1 MEQDNSKKNSG
12 DDESESTGALNQDFS
27 HLIFL
32 ERSLR
37 RDTAKKFWS
46 EKKEELGC
54 SYNRYSVIENGTA
67 RASLDLALKI
77 IRALGIKEESGL
89 FAWVRDM
96 MTDEESRGYF
106 ADPNIETKISHFP
119 VMYLDKAKTDLF
131 RDEEFAF
138 DLAGYITVHTY
149 RGVSEDEIC
158 QVFKFDKVEARKIL
172 IQLLQRGVII
182 KNSVGLFEVPD
193 DSWIQIPDHH
203 EFRLMKTR
211 YFNQAIESHF
221 TSPLSVDRTREVWS
235 LRLLS
240 QRQIEMLRSKCNA
253 LVNWIGMLP
262 DEPGGEP
269 YFFCIAGNQASFG
282 KTRKKLFHEDREI
295 LKS

>member
-1 MEQDNSKKNSG
+1 MEQDNTKKNSG
-12 DDESESTGALNQDFS
+12 NDETESTGALSQDFS
-27 HLIFL
+27 QLIFL
-32 ERSLR
+32 ERSLHWG
-37 RDTAKKFWS
+37 TAKNFWS

-77 IRALGIKEESGL
+77 IRALGIKEDSGL

-96 MTDEESRGYF
+96 TTDEESRSYF

-172 IQLLQRGVII
+172 IKLLQRGVII

-193 DSWIQIPDHH
+193 GSWIQIPDHH

-211 YFNQAIESHF
+211 FIHQAIESHF
-221 TSPLSVDRTREVWS
+221 STPYSDHKTLQVWYF
-235 LRLLS
+235 RLLS
-240 QRQIEMLRSKCNA
+240 QRQLQKARAKYNA

-269 YFFCIAGNQASFG
+269 YNFCILGNQASFG
-282 KTRKKLFHEDREI
+282 KARKKLFHEDRDV